1 MRVFGLQKEFY
12 YLAKHKP
19 TSLSPKAQERLWR
32 LSGWQTLRERRVCAK
47 EAAQALGL
55 SRSTLYRWRKR
66 LKEQGLK
73 GLEVESRKPH
83 HLRKSTWSPVLVE
96 AVLLERRL
104 NPAWGKRKL
113 VCLLRGKG
121 WTVSE
126 STVGRILTYLL
137 GRGQIEPAPV
147 HRHSLKGRR
156 SYKRRPW
163 AQRLPKDYQVKGP
176 GDLVQVDTLTYRPL
190 PGMTLKQITARDVVS
205 RWDVLEVYSCAT
217 AHTASHFLGGLL
229 ERSPFPVRGIQ
240 VDGGSEFKAQFEEEC
255 QRLGIRLF
263 VLPPRSPK
271 LNGYVERAQGT
282 HRYEFYEAYDLPWT
296 VRELRPLLRE
306 WEHTYNFVRPH
317 QALDYRTPAEYL
329 KQHYPE
335 VAPP

>member
-19 TSLSPKAQERLWR
+19 TDLSAKAQERLRW
-32 LSGWQTLRERRVCAK
+32 LSGWLTLREHSVSS
-47 EAAQALGL
+47 EEGAQALKL
-55 SRSTLYRWRKR
+55 PRSTLYRWQKR
-66 LKEQGLK
+66 LKKEGLQGLEDK
-73 GLEVESRKPH
+73 SRKPH
-83 HLRKSTWSPVLVE
+83 HLRQPTWSYALVE
-96 AVLLERRL
+96 AVLGERRL

-121 WTVSE
+121 WTISE
-126 STVGRILTYLL
+126 SMVGRILTYLL
-137 GRGQIEPAPV
+137 RRKEIEPAPV
-147 HRHSLKGRR
+147 YRHSLKGRR

-163 AQRLPKDYQVKGP
+163 AQRLPKGYRVQRP
-176 GDLVQVDTLTYRPL
+176 GDLVQLDTLTYSPL
-190 PGMTLKQITARDVVS
+190 PGVSFKHFTARDVIC
-205 RWDVLEVYSCAT
+205 RWDVLDVYSRAT
-217 AHTASHFLGGLL
+217 AHTASMFLDRLK
-229 ERSPFPVRGIQ
+229 EAPFPIGAIQ

-255 QRLGIRLF
+255 QRRGISLF

-329 KQHYPE
+329 RQYYPE